1 MALRRTGIA
10 STGQRLAKVLATEAR
25 SVEDVAVPG
34 VELEIWQTARA
45 SSSWVITEARLRQVT
60 LLSGRMAAP
69 YAATIGTQAAS
80 IFVLCAGGPW
90 LINGCTVKPG
100 ELSLFVPGADADVAS
115 MAQCTWLGVQVVPD
129 ILQRYTT
136 AFNGKPVDLQPGVT
150 SLGRLDPG
158 QLKSMQALSTVV
170 SQAGDR
176 ERLQQ
181 QLLLLLSRGVRAES
195 APLRSGHERIARK
208 AMAYLQEHNEA
219 VILTAEL
226 CLAIGISDRWLREAF
241 LRVYGVTATQLLRL
255 RRLHL
260 ARKALLSAPGSVTQV
275 AAEHGFFDFGR
286 FAMSYRRLFGEL
298 PSQTCAVKSQI
309 HQSC

>member
-1 MALRRTGIA
+1 M
-10 STGQRLAKVLATEAR
+10 EAR
-25 SVEDVAVPG
+25 TVEEVAIPG
-34 VELEIWQTARA
+34 LELEIWQTARA
-45 SSSWVITEARLRQVT
+45 HSSWFITEARLKQVA

-69 YAATIGTQAAS
+69 YAATIGTRAAT

-90 LINGCTVKPG
+90 LINGCIVSPG

-129 ILQRYTT
+129 VLQRYTM
-136 AFNGKPVDLQPGVT
+136 AFNGRPVDLHPGVT

-158 QLKSMQALSTVV
+158 QLRSMQALSTAIP
-170 SQAGDR
+170 QTGDR

-181 QLLLLLSRGVRAES
+181 QLLLVLSRGVRAES

-208 AMAYLQEHNEA
+208 AMAYLQEHDAA

-226 CLAIGISDRWLREAF
+226 CLAIGVSDRWLREAF
-241 LRVYGVTATQLLRL
+241 LRVYGVTATQFLRL
-255 RRLHL
+255 RRLHQ
-260 ARKALLSAPGSVTQV
+260 ARRALLSAPTSVTRV

-298 PSQTCAVKSQI
+298 PSDTHMWWRRRESTSAQCS
-309 HQSC
+309 